1 MLSGIVFSLIFYAFL
16 ALLEG
21 MISKISFL
29 VCPNKWVLFCHLI
42 FSPPPNLAPS
52 LLEAENISLWDVSF
66 LKKQNQIWHL
76 IYARID
82 E

>member
-42 FSPPPNLAPS
+42 FSPPPPT
-52 LLEAENISLWDVSF
+52 W
-66 LKKQNQIWHL
+66 
-76 IYARID
+76 RRPC
-82 E
+82 

>member
-1 MLSGIVFSLIFYAFL
+1 MLSGIVFYLIFYAFL

-42 FSPPPNLAPS
+42 FSPPPQLGAVPVRS
-52 LLEAENISLWDVSF
+52 RKHFPVGCKLS
-66 LKKQNQIWHL
+66 
-76 IYARID
+76 
-82 E
+82 